1 MASYLSLVLALALC
15 VTSALA
21 RDRYTV
27 DKGFREQEIVP
38 DILAFPPP
46 KWASV
51 WFGSGNDGLK
61 LLPRQVADQP
71 YLWWSAERSSY
82 YTIIMVDP
90 DAPSR
95 ANPVNRSYLHWLV
108 FNVPGSDCN
117 DYDCDVNRG
126 TPVAGYYAAEPPRGM
141 ALYRKKTEL

>member
-1 MASYLSLVLALALC
+1 MMASYLSLVLALALC

-61 LLPRQVADQP
+61 LLPRQVSTLESVGARRRIRQVIFVLALL
-71 YLWWSAERSSY
+71 YKGRHSA
-82 YTIIMVDP
+82 
-90 DAPSR
+90 
-95 ANPVNRSYLHWLV
+95 PVPTASTARYG
-108 FNVPGSDCN
+108 P
-117 DYDCDVNRG
+117 
-126 TPVAGYYAAEPPRGM
+126 
-141 ALYRKKTEL
+141 